1 MVILLT
7 RSKKQEVQQ
16 TLRVSLYSEFSPPQ
30 RFEKFGTLASSS
42 LWEESKTTQILKT
55 KSTFFNPCIS
65 NSTSLAYGEESPS
78 FKLLAFYKLN
88 KI

>member
-30 RFEKFGTLASSS
+30 RLEKFGTLASSS

-55 KSTFFNPCIS
+55 KSTFNPCIS